1 MFCSGLALKLGLMH
15 ETVTKFFCRSSPQL
29 KCLFVQ
35 EHFSLGTSRLE
46 KSSAKL
52 KYTFR
57 IRNCVEVEFS
67 KQVIAS

>member
-1 MFCSGLALKLGLMH
+1 MKQSQS
-15 ETVTKFFCRSSPQL
+15 FFVGVAHSLS

-67 KQVIAS
+67 K